1 MGKRRRARELAL
13 QSLFYVDSTSA
24 PPLKALDLFCQN
36 FPPPKDLAQFFYEL
50 AKGVIEKRDE
60 IDRLIEQHSN
70 NWKLYRMSAVD
81 LNLMRI
87 AAYEFLFC
95 PDVPRRV
102 SINEAIDIGKRFG
115 TAESGAFINGILDSI
130 HLHLGKEEK
139 AEKKR

>member
-13 QSLFYVDSTSA
+13 QSLFYADATSVSA
-24 PPLKALDLFCQN
+24 EEALDLFCEN
-36 FPPPKDLAQFFYEL
+36 FPPPKDLVPFFNEL
-50 AKGVIEKRDE
+50 ARGVIENRDE
-60 IDRLIEQHSN
+60 IDQLIEKHSS
-70 NWKLYRMSAVD
+70 NWKLYRISSVD

-87 AAYEFLFC
+87 AVYEFLHC

-130 HLHLGKEEK
+130 HLYLGKEK
-139 AEKKR
+139 TPDK